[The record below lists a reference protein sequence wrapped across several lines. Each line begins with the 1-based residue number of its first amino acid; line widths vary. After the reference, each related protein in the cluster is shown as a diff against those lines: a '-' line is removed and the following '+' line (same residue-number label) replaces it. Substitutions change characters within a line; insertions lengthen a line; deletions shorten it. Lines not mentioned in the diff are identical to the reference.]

1 MSSKGFKWSSHSR
14 PWASWLQLSPTTFH
28 PGNWTTASK
37 LQYQLEAIESMRYLL
52 LDQLLWKN
60 QHDQWHPGVI
70 QTHEE
75 WSQSFLEILL
85 STWTTF
91 YPRLSF
97 QQSLPFMYTFRNRKV
112 TPAAEISTSNES
124 SSLQLLLWCSISLI
138 RNLTSLIWCSML
150 S

>member
-1 MSSKGFKWSSHSR
+1 
-14 PWASWLQLSPTTFH
+14 
-28 PGNWTTASK
+28 
-37 LQYQLEAIESMRYLL
+37 LEAIESMRYLL
-52 LDQLLWKN
+52 LDHQSSFLHTCSSGLLWKN

-75 WSQSFLEILL
+75 RSQSFLEILL
-85 STWTTF
+85 SIWTNF

-97 QQSLPFMYTFRNRKV
+97 QQSLQFMYTFRNCKV
-112 TPAAEISTSNES
+112 TPAAEISTSNKS

-150 S
+150 A